1 MATQKKYHDL
11 VILDHENVGAKQI
24 SAKKLIS
31 GILFFIIGI
40 FIGALLIS
48 VLNNKNSSLITQ
60 APPVTTQPS
69 SPNSSDIA
77 PITTELQSITS
88 ITPSA
93 KEGGCGIESLGRNNP
108 EGCSA
113 DAFTETPLNPT
124 EDSATEVTDLNF
136 LDTPDDNTIE
146 NNSAPESGVT
156 NILDLK

>member
-48 VLNNKNSSLITQ
+48 ILNNKNSSLITQ
-60 APPVTTQPS
+60 APPVTTQS
-69 SPNSSDIA
+69 SSSNGSDIA

-124 EDSATEVTDLNF
+124 EDSTTEVTDLNF
-136 LDTPDDNTIE
+136 LDTPDNTVE
-146 NNSAPESGVT
+146 SNSAPESGMT